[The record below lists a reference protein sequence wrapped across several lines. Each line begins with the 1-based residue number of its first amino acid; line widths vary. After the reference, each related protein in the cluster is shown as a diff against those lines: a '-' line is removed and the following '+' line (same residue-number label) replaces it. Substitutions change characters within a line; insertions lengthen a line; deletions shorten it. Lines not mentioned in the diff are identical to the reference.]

1 MHHAGWYAWSCA
13 AAIAAEEAIMVSGKE
28 IFPLAMTVS
37 SGSSGVSAPFSVLP
51 EKWTEHTGALGQAM
65 IQLMAAPRGEH
76 KEAARVISQHITE
89 TVGQIY
95 NDANS
100 SAQSINAIITEA
112 VRLNFEQT
120 MRFLE
125 DFANAKGPADAIGL
139 QFGFF
144 DAQARLFA
152 HQSKIMQQ
160 ELAKMFLPK
169 GVKPGQ
175 RPGN

>member
-1 MHHAGWYAWSCA
+1 
-13 AAIAAEEAIMVSGKE
+13 MVSGKE

-51 EKWTEHTGALGQAM
+51 EKWAEQTEALGQAM
-65 IQLMAAPRGEH
+65 IQLMAAPSGEQ
-76 KEAARVISQHITE
+76 KKAAKMVTQRIAESI
-89 TVGQIY
+89 GQIY

-100 SAQSINAIITEA
+100 SAQSLNAVMAEA
-112 VRLNFEQT
+112 VRLNIEQA

-139 QFGFF
+139 QFGFL

-152 HQSKIMQQ
+152 YQSQVLQ
-160 ELAKMFLPK
+160 RELVKLFLPH
-169 GVKPGQ
+169 GAKPGQ
-175 RPGN
+175 RSGG